1 LEKDASAMFNPEKHM
16 DFPSDQAKKGMIWVW
31 IIFLV
36 ARSVIHRRDE
46 QTSAS
51 KMKNG
56 RTWPV

>member
-1 LEKDASAMFNPEKHM
+1 MFNPEKHM